1 MNKLEEHLK
10 TLTDLTVQ
18 FGFGRE
24 EAVKLIKN
32 LLSQYKI
39 SFADL
44 YPDTA
49 ARFDKMRELC
59 DGLQKESSILW
70 QQINPRSENTD
81 ENALSK
87 GFVLPLEVVYEGGVR
102 SKQIISGRLPVGVIV
117 YGNKLLYWQESGE
130 ALTGS
135 QAEKYIRRLPG
146 GYNWH
151 LMNEREACSIRDIL
165 NKVNDC
171 LKAIGGDVIGSRN
184 YMLADDLQSEGIIR
198 YVADI

>member
-44 YPDTA
+44 YPDMAT
-49 ARFDKMRELC
+49 RFDKMRELC
-59 DGLQKESSILW
+59 TGLQKEASGLEQKIVT
-70 QQINPRSENTD
+70 RSESS
-81 ENALSK
+81 APK
-87 GFVLPLEVVYEGGVR
+87 GTVLPLNVVYEGGVR

-135 QAEKYIRRLPG
+135 QAEKYIRQLPG
-146 GYNWH
+146 GYDWH
-151 LMNEREACSIRDIL
+151 LMNEREACAIRAIVY
-165 NKVNDC
+165 KVNDC
-171 LKAIGGDVIGSRN
+171 LRAIGGDIIGSRN
-184 YMLADDLQSEGIIR
+184 YLLADDRQYKGIIR